1 MKKKFIQ
8 VAVFFLVVFSFL
20 ICIISCKKSNEMS
33 LDEISI
39 ATTDGTAALL
49 AKTISKPW
57 QGEEYVPGAVG
68 GVWNSSMIE
77 DPKTFNLIISERDAT
92 TSSIM
97 AHMHDYLVDY
107 DYVKKEFVPNCA
119 SPEIIVNEE
128 EQTMSVVYTL
138 RDDLYWSF
146 YDSTEKIPVTSDD
159 VIFWYDEIEGDPEFR
174 SSAYNSQFTQLPDG
188 TEKRYFVKQ

>member
-57 QGEEYVPGAVG
+57 QGEEYVPGEV
-68 GVWNSSMIE
+68 
-77 DPKTFNLIISERDAT
+77 
-92 TSSIM
+92 
-97 AHMHDYLVDY
+97 
-107 DYVKKEFVPNCA
+107 
-119 SPEIIVNEE
+119 
-128 EQTMSVVYTL
+128 
-138 RDDLYWSF
+138 
-146 YDSTEKIPVTSDD
+146 
-159 VIFWYDEIEGDPEFR
+159 
-174 SSAYNSQFTQLPDG
+174 
-188 TEKRYFVKQ
+188 